1 MDGLAHFLRNQSA
14 NQLQFL
20 TRQAPLID
28 MLVSILA
35 DKRRAL
41 DLERE
46 RKVPMITYT
55 PTSQSECP

>member
-1 MDGLAHFLRNQSA
+1 LDGLAHFLRNQSA